1 MIFISTYKKAY
12 ILSRI
17 FNFYLKYFYDM
28 NNNEI
33 KISILSKIY
42 INICY
47 QFQIYLYQDQLYQFC
62 LYI

>member
-12 ILSRI
+12 NTYILLRT
-17 FNFYLKYFYDM
+17 FNFYLKYFYDI

-33 KISILSKIY
+33 KISILSEIY

-47 QFQIYLYQDQLYQFC
+47 
-62 LYI
+62 